1 MAEESQEAE
10 SSTAS
15 EEIVTDE
22 STTEE
27 VAEDTASSLDATE
40 VEEETTQT
48 LADAVQDALQPE
60 EPVEETETSEE
71 AEVTEPIESSEE
83 ISKLEDYK
91 DVPFNKHPR
100 FRSLVAEKNELKEL
114 TTKLKGDSEQYSKI
128 TGFIERNNLTA
139 KDAVEGFK
147 IMSAIRNDPDLAYKM
162 LEHHLG
168 NVSEVTGRV
177 LPEDIQ
183 SKVDDGFIDEDA
195 AKELSQTRASL
206 AREQHLRKADQAR
219 GARQQSEV
227 QTDLLSTSL
236 QTLGET
242 TLAKDPDFGLKQEEF
257 NDRVIALVNERGRP
271 QTQADV
277 LGLVEDAYETVNE
290 RFKARQP
297 QPTQLRTATGG
308 KLSGT
313 PRAEPKSLSDAISMA
328 YESS

>member
-22 STTEE
+22 STTE

-236 QTLGET
+236 QTWGEN

>member
-1 MAEESQEAE
+1 MAEESQETE
-10 SSTAS
+10 SSPVS
-15 EEIVTDE
+15 DEVQVDE
-22 STTEE
+22 STTE

-40 VEEETTQT
+40 VEAETTQT

-71 AEVTEPIESSEE
+71 VEVTESIETSGE
-83 ISKLEDYK
+83 ISKEDYK

-100 FRSLVAEKNELKEL
+100 FRSLVAEKNELKDL
-114 TTKLKGDSEQYSKI
+114 TAKLKGDSEQYSKI
-128 TGFIERNNLTA
+128 TGFIDRNNLSA
-139 KDAVEGFK
+139 KEAVEGFK
-147 IMSAIRNDPDLAYKM
+147 IMAAIRNNPDEAYKM

-168 NVSEVTGRV
+168 NVSKITGKV
-177 LPEDIQ
+177 LPEDLQ
-183 SKVDDGFIDEDA
+183 SKVDDGFLDEDA

-206 AREQHLRKADQAR
+206 AREQYLRKADSAKSVS
-219 GARQQSEV
+219 RQQSAQSEV
-227 QTDLLSTSL
+227 MGTAL
-236 QTLGET
+236 QTWGET

-257 NDRVIALVNERGRP
+257 NDRVVALVNERGRP

-277 LGLVEDAYETVNE
+277 LGLVDEAYETVNE
-290 RFKARQP
+290 RFRARQP

-328 YESS
+328 FESS

>member
-1 MAEESQEAE
+1 MVEEEPQETE
-10 SSTAS
+10 SSTVS
-15 EEIVTDE
+15 EEVQVDE

-27 VAEDTASSLDATE
+27 VVAEDTASPSDATE
-40 VEEETTQT
+40 VEEETQT
-48 LADAVQDALQPE
+48 LEEAVQDALQSE

-71 AEVTEPIESSEE
+71 TEVTEPIGTSEE
-83 ISKLEDYK
+83 TPSEDYK

-100 FRSLVAEKNELKEL
+100 FRSLVAEKNELKE
-114 TTKLKGDSEQYSKI
+114 TNEKLQNDSEQYSKI
-128 TGFIERNNLTA
+128 TGFIDRNNLSA

-147 IMSAIRNDPDLAYKM
+147 IMAAIRNDPNVAYQM
-162 LEHHLG
+162 LEHHLN
-168 NVSEVTGRV
+168 NVSKITGKV

-183 SKVDDGFIDEDA
+183 EKLDDGFLDEDA

-206 AREQHLRKADQAR
+206 AREQHLRKTDQAR

-227 QTDLLSTSL
+227 QSDLLSSSL
-236 QTLGET
+236 QTWGEN

-277 LGLVEDAYETVNE
+277 LGLVEDAYGTVNE